1 MTLHYLRHLCV
12 DEDPVAALLE
22 AGEEPVQHKQL
33 PRVTDQRQLVRD
45 GDLRPTVARSRQ
57 KKLKTN

>member
-1 MTLHYLRHLCV
+1 M
-12 DEDPVAALLE
+12 AALLE